1 MGTKRIR
8 KISMLLAVV
17 LLGTMLFGNTASAA
31 YWETVE
37 VNAADLAV
45 GDRVDAQ
52 YIVKPDGYVLTING
66 VQVSDKF
73 AAAFPEGNT
82 DYKYYEWWID
92 SYEKDDLNKTIAIM
106 MNPVSD
112 YMAVF
117 VGGKRLVVKPGEKVT
132 VTAIIPEE
140 YKDSYIGFYEWRAWE
155 KGKYKYIDLG
165 LGEDELS
172 KETITF
178 VVPDLNPSYEW
189 RSDFRGYM
197 DVEYYYVLNSVSGN
211 IIVGGDNKAFV
222 DYVLP
227 YDKENHSSDDQRVP
241 AQGGSGTNEE
251 AAKPVKNIVRTS
263 NGDILT
269 STVDMLYGAASVT
282 GVAVT
287 TPKDTVDQVVGLS
300 QEDMQNGIRTKFY
313 IGNVYKPQVKQDLME
328 AAKELERTIFTMLDL
343 DLYKI
348 GKGGPKAV
356 RDVLEPIEMII
367 EIPKSQIIEGR
378 TFSLI
383 GIIDGQ
389 YIELQDKD
397 NDSNTI
403 TIDLNRFGAYALV
416 YK

>member
-92 SYEKDDLNKTIAIM
+92 SYEKDDLNKTITIM

-140 YKDSYIGFYEWRAWE
+140 YKDSYIGFYEWKAWE

-227 YDKENHSSDDQRVP
+227 YDKENHSSDDQSVP

-269 STVDMLYGAASVT
+269 STVDM
-282 GVAVT
+282 
-287 TPKDTVDQVVGLS
+287 
-300 QEDMQNGIRTKFY
+300 
-313 IGNVYKPQVKQDLME
+313 IGRAHV
-328 AAKELERTIFTMLDL
+328 
-343 DLYKI
+343 
-348 GKGGPKAV
+348 
-356 RDVLEPIEMII
+356 
-367 EIPKSQIIEGR
+367 
-378 TFSLI
+378 
-383 GIIDGQ
+383 
-389 YIELQDKD
+389 
-397 NDSNTI
+397 
-403 TIDLNRFGAYALV
+403 
-416 YK
+416 